1 MYINIIYME
10 NKYITIKQASK
21 ILGVSPLTLRNWDN
35 SGKFPAGRHPISNY
49 RVYKV
54 EDIEE
59 IILAMGVKIGNR
71 KQTRTEIKK
80 LIVKHLTD

>member
-1 MYINIIYME
+1 ME
-10 NKYITIKQASK
+10 NKYITIKQAAK

-54 EDIEE
+54 EDIEQ
-59 IILAMGVKIGNR
+59 IILSMGVKIDNKR
-71 KQTRTEIKK
+71 PTKTEIKK

>member
-1 MYINIIYME
+1 MEKKFINI
-10 NKYITIKQASK
+10 KSAAR

-54 EDIEE
+54 EDLEALLIEIE
-59 IILAMGVKIGNR
+59 LSKGNKRPSKNEVR
-71 KQTRTEIKK
+71 K
-80 LIVKHLTD
+80 LVVKHLEE